1 MNENKSNEA
10 GKSLKFDKRWIFL
23 GIIVVAILGILS
35 VPLWLKPEE
44 VPAETTVPTTQPPTT
59 QPPTTQPPT
68 TQPTEPP
75 TEPTTEPTE
84 PTMIPEM
91 EELYVKNPDFSSW
104 LTIGD
109 TIIDYAV
116 MFTPEDEEKYIYSN
130 FDGEY
135 DWNGSLFISED
146 CSFDPET
153 QNILVYGHNKVSG
166 GMFHDLLEYE
176 NEKYWEKHR
185 YINFKTLYEDRIYEV
200 FAAFDDKIYL
210 KEEDVF
216 KFYNFIDPQTEEE
229 FNEGIAYFKEKTPY
243 DTGIDVEYGDRLLTL
258 ITCSYR
264 GKTGR
269 YVVIGRLLTPEEVD
283 ALQID
288 QTNIP
293 VPAETTA
300 G

>member
-1 MNENKSNEA
+1 MNENKENA
-10 GKSLKFDKRWIFL
+10 ATGKKKIDKRL
-23 GIIVVAILGILS
+23 IILVAVVVAILAVLS
-35 VPLWLKPEE
+35 VPLWLRIQETPEE
-44 VPAETTVPTTQPPTT
+44 TVPTTLPPTTTPPTTQPPTT

-68 TQPTEPP
+68 TEA
-75 TEPTTEPTE
+75 PTE

-91 EELYVKNPDFSSW
+91 EELYTKNPDFSSW

-116 MFTPEDEEKYIYSN
+116 MFTPEDEEKYIYSD
-130 FDGEY
+130 FDGKY
-135 DWNGSLFISED
+135 DWNGSLFISKD

-153 QNILVYGHNKVSG
+153 QNILVYGHNKLAG

-176 NEKYWEKHR
+176 SEKYWAEHR
-185 YINFKTLYEDRIYEV
+185 YITFTTLYEERTYEI

-210 KEEDVF
+210 RDEDVF

-229 FNEGIAYFKEKTPY
+229 FMEGINYFKEKTPY
-243 DTGIDVEYGDRLLTL
+243 DTGIEVEYGDRLLTL

-269 YVVIGRLLTPEEVD
+269 YVVVGRLMSPEEVEQMKMQAAD
-283 ALQID
+283 TSSSAK
-288 QTNIP
+288 
-293 VPAETTA
+293 
-300 G
+300 